1 MISRDTVFYIRMVNE
16 MDFKDLSKKIGEKL
30 KTVPSLWNSQKAV
43 LELSAECYPMWEQS
57 EWLDFYF
64 SYLCEKHLPNVIP
77 INEKVCGTTFFD
89 GIKDIIPDFKESS
102 VGKTKNRKA
111 EQKESN
117 VSSSDFDIAYKNY
130 QHWRQMEWV
139 DSYFNYLCEKKLSG
153 FVKIPGPT
161 FQNFSFNAF
170 LEIPWIFK
178 SYIENTGNEK
188 IVLADADLIT
198 QGLIKFE
205 KIGIILA
212 SGAVEYSRKEIPGK
226 KINNRIKSSQ
236 DELIMEKEIR
246 QHSIFQLNNIY
257 FIPLPAEAI
266 QKCETFQ
273 PGGFKNKEHLRE
285 KVLLNVSDAKNRS
298 QFSLDFS
305 E

>member
-1 MISRDTVFYIRMVNE
+1 
-16 MDFKDLSKKIGEKL
+16 MDFKALSKKIGDNL
-30 KTVPSLWNSQKAV
+30 KTVPSIWNSQSAV

-64 SYLCEKHLPNVIP
+64 NYLCEKHLPNVIP

-89 GIKDIIPDFKESS
+89 GIKDFIPDFKESIA
-102 VGKTKNRKA
+102 GKTKNGKA

-117 VSSSDFDIAYKNY
+117 IYSRDFDIAYKNY

-139 DSYFNYLCEKKLSG
+139 ESYFNYLCEKKLSG
-153 FVKIPGPT
+153 FMKIPGPS
-161 FQNFSFNAF
+161 FHKFSFNAL

-178 SYIENTGNEK
+178 SYIENTGNKK
-188 IVLADADLIT
+188 IILADTDLIT
-198 QGLIKFE
+198 QGIIKFK
-205 KIGIILA
+205 KIGFILA
-212 SGAVEYSRKEIPGK
+212 SGAVEYTRKEITGN
-226 KINNRIKSSQ
+226 KINGKVENNQ

-246 QHSIFQLNNIY
+246 QHSVFRLKHIQ
-257 FIPLPAEAI
+257 FIPFSFEQI